1 MYSPFQAASGFGQFI
16 GRSPQNL
23 ARFGVTPDDVERA
36 GGQVASG
43 GLLSTI
49 RAAGDMDRLET
60 KIAKRTAA
68 GRDTS
73 RLTRKLERA
82 QTSVRQIAGM
92 THPGLDV
99 FNTAETTLG
108 KLQTEQITRRSTPF
122 KGMQGGERVLS
133 PTGHPVSVRGRGG
146 RYRAKFQGLS
156 NRNYFAVPASAR
168 NIDVAADAVTGS
180 RPSASKVIIGRE
192 KAGRGGFKYTA
203 TLADT
208 GETRVINR
216 SIGASFFAPEGTVG
230 ASGNA
235 LASSVGGAVNQS
247 MMGYMRG
254 AQGYLYSGNLTGLAL
269 EKAQKAQAD
278 LFKAFSSLDDTAQS
292 AMRGRLGI
300 DSVDDIAKRY
310 LPGAGGGPGIGLTA
324 TIDDILEAQRQVG
337 AAGGNAGR
345 SLTKE
350 SFGVKK
356 DTGRRIGRKQLSHNI
371 PFHATGQDL
380 VYMQQGGLGNMIGK
394 NTELVESTARQVA
407 ITKDVS
413 ENLVRKESAKVAE
426 REFYERTVGAQGK
439 GLLRSFGIKNTA
451 KLMKSDAGFRK
462 IALSN
467 AAEGAMRF
475 ANPIMTASF
484 IYDISKMASTAIIGG
499 GARLARDAVKSMQG
513 SINKPS
519 FGMGFVDNEVAAT
532 SRARGVMAIQNSRLN
547 ARSTLGAEASMMAAH
562 FG

>member
-1 MYSPFQAASGFGQFI
+1 M
-16 GRSPQNL
+16 
-23 ARFGVTPDDVERA
+23 TPDDVERA

-68 GRDTS
+68 GKSTS
-73 RLTRKLERA
+73 RLDKKLTRA
-82 QTSVRQIAGM
+82 QTSVRQIASM
-92 THPGLDV
+92 NVPGLDV

-108 KLQTEQITRRSTPF
+108 KLQTEQISRRSTPF
-122 KGMQGGERVLS
+122 KGMQGGQRLID
-133 PTGHPVSVRGRGG
+133 PTTGHPVSVRDRRG
-146 RYRAKFQGLS
+146 RYRAKFESLS

-180 RPSASKVIIGRE
+180 RASNSRVTIGRE

-269 EKAQKAQAD
+269 QKAQKAQGD
-278 LFKAFSSLDDTAQS
+278 LFKAFSNLDDTAKS
-292 AMRGRLGI
+292 GMRGRLGI
-300 DSVDDIAKRY
+300 DSIDDVAKRY
-310 LPGAGGGPGIGLTA
+310 APGMGGGLGFTA
-324 TIDDILEAQRQVG
+324 TIDDILAAQAQVG
-337 AAGGNAGR
+337 QTA
-345 SLTKE
+345 LTKE
-350 SFGVKK
+350 SFGVKR
-356 DTGRRIGRKQLSHNI
+356 DTGRRIGRKRLSHNV

-380 VYMQQGGLGNMIGK
+380 VYLKQGNFGSIIGK
-394 NTELVESTARQVA
+394 NTELIEGTAKQVA
-407 ITKDVS
+407 LSTEVG
-413 ENLVRKESAKVAE
+413 ERVVRDQATKVAE
-426 REFYERTVGAQGK
+426 REFYERTIGAQGK
-439 GLLRSFGIKNTA
+439 GLLRSFGMKNTA
-451 KLMKSDAGFRK
+451 QLMKSDAGFRK
-462 IALSN
+462 IAM
-467 AAEGAMRF
+467 ARGAEGAMRF